1 MQKEYTKEEVRELIE
16 PLITQIDFLMES
28 RDRAFEFII
37 SQANLLNYNKSHKFV
52 FDERT
57 RLADSDTIIGNV
69 SRKLNNI

>member
-57 RLADSDTIIGNV
+57 RLVDSDTIIGNV